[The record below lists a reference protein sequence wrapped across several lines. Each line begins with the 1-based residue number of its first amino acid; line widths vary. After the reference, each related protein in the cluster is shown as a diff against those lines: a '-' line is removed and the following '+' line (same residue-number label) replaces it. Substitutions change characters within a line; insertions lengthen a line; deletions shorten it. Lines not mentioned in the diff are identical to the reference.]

1 MKKKLLA
8 FLCLLCTY
16 STQAAESP
24 LWMTYPSISP
34 DGKTIV
40 FTYKGDLY
48 RVASEG
54 GTAIPLTL
62 HESHDYMP
70 VWSPDGKWIAF
81 ASDRYGNFDVFVMPA
96 EGGQAKRL
104 THHSAADYPSDFTP
118 DGKEVIFSSARMDAS
133 TNVQFPSGVLPE
145 LYKVA
150 AAGGRTSMAL
160 TTPAEMATYS
170 QSGDKLVYHDRKGYE
185 DPFRKHH
192 TSSVA
197 RDIWVYDVKTQ
208 RHTQI
213 TTYEGEDR
221 NPVLAANGE
230 DLYYLSEKGGTFNV
244 FKTNIKTPGQAEQ
257 LTSLTKH
264 PVRYMSIADNNTL
277 CFAYNGSIYTRV
289 GNGDAVKV
297 KISIL
302 TDSRNNLS
310 EIVPVSTGATEMALS
325 PNGKEIAFVVRGE
338 VFVASVEGGITKR
351 ITNTPEQERSV
362 SFSPD
367 GRSLLYAA
375 ERGESWNVYQSTIE
389 RKEEPYF
396 YTATVL
402 KEVPVIATEA
412 EEFQPAY
419 SPDGKEVAYL
429 EERTTLK
436 VVNLASKATRMILP
450 GNKNYS
456 YSDGD
461 QWYNWSPDGKWFL
474 VNFMQPGR
482 WSKEVG
488 LIAASGKGELKN
500 LSQSGYE
507 ESRPQWMLDGQ
518 MMVYFSNRD
527 GMKNHGS
534 HGGQIDAYAFFTNQ
548 EAFDRYKLT
557 KDEYTR
563 LTEKEKQ
570 DKEDAEKEAKAEKDK
585 KKAANPNAKEKPLNI
600 ELEGLE
606 ERKVRLTIH
615 SSDLNDVV
623 LSPIGDKLYYLS
635 KFEKGHDLW
644 VTSLRDKETKVLA
657 KLDGT
662 AKSISIDKE
671 GKVLFVLADGK
682 ITKVDAE
689 SGKTEAVKINGEM
702 NLNAAAEREYIFE
715 HAWRQVEKKFYV
727 TDLHGVDWKGYRG
740 EYARYLPHINNNYDF
755 AEMLSEM
762 LGELN
767 GSHTG
772 CRYSPKHENTDAT
785 AALGVFYDENYKGA
799 GVKVA
804 EVIAKG
810 PLATSSSKVKAGTI
824 IEKIDGV
831 ALTADTDFYQFLN
844 RKAGKYTLLSLYDE
858 STKKRWEETV
868 KPITLGEQNELLY
881 KRWVATR
888 RAEVDR
894 LSNGKLGYVHIRGM
908 NDASYRVAFEEILGR
923 NAEKEALIVDTRF
936 NGGGWLH
943 DDLATLLSGKQYV
956 EAVPRGQ
963 KIGSEPAAKWTK
975 PSVVVMSES
984 NYSDAHFFPYAYKEL
999 NIGQLV
1005 GTPVPGTA
1013 TAVWWEKQIDPTLV
1027 FGIPQVGI
1035 INKEGK
1041 YLENLQLDPDIKVYN
1056 EPEVVATGRDQQ
1068 IEKAVEVLRSQLVK
1082 K

>member
-8 FLCLLCTY
+8 FLCLLCTINA
-16 STQAAESP
+16 QAAESP

-48 RVASEG
+48 SVSSEG
-54 GTAIPLTL
+54 GTAVPLTL

-96 EGGQAKRL
+96 EGGEAKRL
-104 THHSAADYPSDFTP
+104 TYHSAADYPSDFTP
-118 DGKEVIFSSARMDAS
+118 DGKEVIFSSARMDAN

-150 AAGGRTSMAL
+150 VTGGRTSMVL

-338 VFVASVEGGITKR
+338 VFVTSIEGGITKR

-396 YTATVL
+396 YTSTVL

-429 EERTTLK
+429 EERTTIK
-436 VVNLASKATRMILP
+436 VVNLASKATRTIML
-450 GNKNYS
+450 GDKNYS

-488 LIAASGKGELKN
+488 LVASSGSGELKN

-507 ESRPQWMLDGQ
+507 EFKAKWMLDGQ

-570 DKEDAEKEAKAEKDK
+570 DKEDAEKEVKAEKDK

-600 ELEGLE
+600 ELDGLD

-615 SSDLNDVV
+615 SSDLNDVI

-644 VTSLRDKETKVLA
+644 VTSLRGKETKVLA

-662 AKSISIDKE
+662 ANSISIDKE
-671 GKVLFVLADGK
+671 GKMLFVLADGK
-682 ITKVDAE
+682 ITKIDAE

-715 HAWRQVEKKFYV
+715 HAWRQVQKKFYV
-727 TDLHGVDWKGYRG
+727 TDLHGVDWKGYRE

-785 AALGVFYDENYKGA
+785 AALGVFYDENYNGA

-804 EVIAKG
+804 EVVAKG

-824 IEKIDGV
+824 IEKIDGF

-858 STKKRWEETV
+858 KTKKRWEEIV
-868 KPITLGEQNELLY
+868 KPITLAEQNELLY

-888 RAEVDR
+888 RTEVDR

-923 NAEKEALIVDTRF
+923 NAQKEALIVDTRF

-984 NYSDAHFFPYAYKEL
+984 NYSDAHFFPYTYKEL

-1041 YLENLQLDPDIKVYN
+1041 YLENLQLDPDVKVFN